1 MKHRSAAVK
10 LLTEN
15 LVILRFAGIRIGTGT
30 NRSVLLLQIIVKPA
44 GGIAAVPDPYFRYG
58 IVMDVQ
64 DGLRTQKT
72 ALIQDDLPRGSAN
85 RSGCEHSGL

>member
-15 LVILRFAGIRIGTGT
+15 LVFFALPDTLGTGT
-30 NRSVLLLQIIVKPA
+30 DRSVLLLQIIVKST

-58 IVMDVQ
+58 IVTDVQ
-64 DGLRTQKT
+64 DSLCTQKT
-72 ALIQDDLPRGSAN
+72 AFIQDDLPRGSAN
-85 RSGCEHSGL
+85 RSGCEHSGF